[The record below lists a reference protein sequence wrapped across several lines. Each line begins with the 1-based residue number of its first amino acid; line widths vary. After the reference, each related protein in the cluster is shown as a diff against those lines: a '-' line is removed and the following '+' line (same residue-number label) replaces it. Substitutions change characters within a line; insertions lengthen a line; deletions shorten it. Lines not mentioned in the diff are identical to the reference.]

1 MRSSMTQ
8 RRKPTLISMGI
19 QLDGFLVCNYCM
31 SMFVFRDQNLHD
43 CDILQSI
50 LSDSHY
56 EVADEDRAT
65 LQAVVATLSQDSD
78 SQTTTVNDDIGVF

>member
-1 MRSSMTQ
+1 MV
-8 RRKPTLISMGI
+8 L
-19 QLDGFLVCNYCM
+19 LVCNHCM

-43 CDILQSI
+43 CDIFQSI
-50 LSDSHY
+50 LNDGHY

-65 LQAVVATLSQDSD
+65 LQAVIATLSQDSD